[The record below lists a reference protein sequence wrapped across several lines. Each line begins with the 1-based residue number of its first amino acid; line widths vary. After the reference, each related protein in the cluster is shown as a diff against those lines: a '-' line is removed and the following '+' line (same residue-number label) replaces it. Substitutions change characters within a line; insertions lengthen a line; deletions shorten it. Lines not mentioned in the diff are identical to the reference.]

1 MKRGPKPKPIQA
13 QLAAG
18 DPRKRG
24 KHKLEQLL
32 AAEPKASKG
41 LPPCPKYLVGRA
53 REAWIFWAK
62 ELVAMDMDRRPD
74 AQMLEGCCV
83 AYDAAV
89 DAYETI
95 QKQGRFIAKKAL
107 DRKTNSLVVVDVKP
121 HPAVRQ
127 MNQSW
132 ALMKSFCSEFGL
144 SPVSRLRLVI
154 ENQDDGEADLLE
166 LLGRPREK
174 RTVVQ

>member
-1 MKRGPKPKPIQA
+1 MKPGQKPKPTKA
-13 QLAAG
+13 QIAVG
-18 DPRKRG
+18 DPRKKGVHR
-24 KHKLEQLL
+24 LEQQL
-32 AAEPKASKG
+32 AAEPKASRG
-41 LPPCPKYLVGRA
+41 LPSCPEHLKGRA
-53 REAWIFWAK
+53 RDAWFFWSA
-62 ELVAMDMDRRPD
+62 ELAVMDMDRRPD

-89 DAYETI
+89 DSYEML
-95 QKQGRFIAKKAL
+95 QKQGRFIVKKAL

-144 SPVSRLRLVI
+144 SPVSRVRL
-154 ENQDDGEADLLE
+154 
-166 LLGRPREK
+166 
-174 RTVVQ
+174 